1 MLDIILQDHPSTRC
15 TNCNVLL
22 LSFKIRNKISSQIEW
37 PESKASRCIQNYTK
51 QFPQMLLTFSLSSS
65 QFPLFHSNYQHC
77 CRFCHFTSKTAFLI
91 ESPLSFSSKLPQLS
105 WRLARRSFYLFP
117 FPNFPSSSWWR
128 AGTAGVAVVRFSNPL
143 QCKSGLV
150 DPSAIGLGIEM

>member
-1 MLDIILQDHPSTRC
+1 MARIKGFPMHSKLYKIVPTNAFDH
-15 TNCNVLL
+15 L
-22 LSFKIRNKISSQIEW
+22 
-37 PESKASRCIQNYTK
+37 
-51 QFPQMLLTFSLSSS
+51 SLSSS
-65 QFPLFHSNYQHC
+65 SFPLFHSNYQHC

-128 AGTAGVAVVRFSNPL
+128 AGNAGVGVVRFSNPL

-150 DPSAIGLGIEM
+150 DPSAIGNQYLVAIDYLPINRIIPSNRRDNRYPRVIE